1 MEITPQKIG
10 DILVMHLAGRLDASW
25 CDTVEKALT
34 AAVRDGEHR
43 IHLDM
48 EKVDYISSAGLRV
61 LFSVYKQLIS
71 IKGVFAIRNPSPNVR
86 SVIQMVGIGSLIA
99 TGEVAAAA
107 EVNKPCRTHASA
119 KAGYEIFT
127 SKAAAFRLET
137 VGDASLL
144 RGSPGTQPEPRRFDD
159 SAFALGIGALGTS
172 TLENETRYGE
182 FLAVAGA
189 AAFQPAD
196 GSTRPD
202 FLLSEGEFVPEGQL
216 LLGLLGRGDFP
227 LLARFAVKKE
237 FRAVG
242 LSEIAATAL
251 ELAGTPVAAIV
262 AVTETSGLVG
272 ASLRQ
277 SVASNAASDRFAFP
291 QIRDWLSFTTERSF
305 RDSTSLIAGVV
316 ARNGTPFQDLLRPHG
331 GVLGHFHAASFPYRP
346 LQKGHIEM
354 KPTVSGLFDT
364 HSLQAIL
371 HLLADTREFNGV
383 GESEFL
389 RGALWIAP
397 ITSDIAPPTSHI
409 E

>member
-10 DILVMHLAGRLDASW
+10 DILVIRLAGRLDASW
-25 CDTVEKALT
+25 CDPVEKALT
-34 AAVRDGEHR
+34 AAVREGEHR

-48 EKVDYISSAGLRV
+48 EEVNYISSAGLRV
-61 LFSVYKQLIS
+61 LFTVYKQLLS

-86 SVIQMVGIGSLIA
+86 SVLQMVGIGSLIA
-99 TGEVAAAA
+99 TDEVAAV
-107 EVNKPCRTHASA
+107 EVNESCRAHASA
-119 KAGYEIFT
+119 KADYEIFP
-127 SKAAAFRLET
+127 
-137 VGDASLL
+137 GDSGEFTLQSLGHASLL
-144 RGSPGTQPEPRRFDD
+144 HGSSGSPRDTRQFDD
-159 SAFALGIGALGTS
+159 QTFALGVGALGTS
-172 TLENETRYGE
+172 ATENEARFGE

-202 FLLSEGEFVPEGQL
+202 FLLSEGQFVPEGQL
-216 LLGLLGRGDFP
+216 VLGLLGRGKFP

-237 FRAVG
+237 NRAVG
-242 LSEIAATAL
+242 LTELAATAL
-251 ELAGTPVAAIV
+251 ELAGTPAVALV

-277 SVASNAASDRFAFP
+277 SVASPATADRFAFP

-316 ARNGTPFQDLLRPHG
+316 AREGAPFQDLLRPHG
-331 GVLGHFHAASFPYRP
+331 NVMGHFHAASFPYRP
-346 LQKGHIEM
+346 LQKGRIEL

-364 HSLQAIL
+364 HSLHAVL

-397 ITSDIAPPTSHI
+397 ITSDIKPQTSQN

>member
-1 MEITPQKIG
+1 M
-10 DILVMHLAGRLDASW
+10 
-25 CDTVEKALT
+25 EKALT
-34 AAVRDGEHR
+34 AAVREGEHR

-99 TGEVAAAA
+99 TGEVAAA
-107 EVNKPCRTHASA
+107 EVNQPCRRHASA

-127 SKAAAFRLET
+127 SDAAEFRLEALGT
-137 VGDASLL
+137 SAIL
-144 RGSPGTQPEPRRFDD
+144 RGSPEAPPSPRPFDD
-159 SAFALGIGALGTS
+159 QAFALGIGALGTDAK
-172 TLENETRYGE
+172 ENASRYGE

-202 FLLSEGEFVPEGQL
+202 FLLSEGELVPEGQL
-216 LLGLLGRGDFP
+216 LLGLLGRGGFP

-242 LSEIAATAL
+242 LSELAATAL
-251 ELAGTPVAAIV
+251 ELAGTPAAALV

-277 SVASNAASDRFAFP
+277 SVVQNATADRFAFP
-291 QIRDWLSFTTERSF
+291 EIRDWLSFTTERSF
-305 RDSTSLIAGVV
+305 RDSTSLICGVV
-316 ARNGTPFQDLLRPHG
+316 ARDGTPFHDLLRPHG
-331 GVLGHFHAASFPYRP
+331 SVLGHFHAASFPYRP
-346 LQKGHIEM
+346 LQKGRIEM
-354 KPTVSGLFDT
+354 KATVSGLFDT
-364 HSLQAIL
+364 HSLQSVL

-397 ITSDIAPPTSHI
+397 IPSDIAHQTSNI

>member
-10 DILVMHLAGRLDASW
+10 DILVIRLTGRLDASW

-34 AAVRDGEHR
+34 AAVREGEHR

-61 LFSVYKQLIS
+61 LFSVYKQLVS

-86 SVIQMVGIGSLIA
+86 SVLQMVGIGSLIA
-99 TGEVAAAA
+99 TGETAA
-107 EVNKPCRTHASA
+107 EEVNTSSRTQASERA
-119 KAGYEIFT
+119 EYEIFT
-127 SKAAAFRLET
+127 SEAAAFRLET
-137 VGDASLL
+137 LGNEAIL
-144 RGSPGTQPEPRRFDD
+144 RGNDAGRPETIRFEDEV
-159 SAFALGIGALGTS
+159 FALGIGALGTQAG
-172 TLENETRYGE
+172 ENQTRFGE
-182 FLAVAGA
+182 FLAVGGA
-189 AAFQPAD
+189 AAYQPAD

-216 LLGLLGRGDFP
+216 LLGLRGRGDFP
-227 LLARFAVKKE
+227 ILARFTVKKDC
-237 FRAVG
+237 RAVG
-242 LSEIAATAL
+242 LSELAATAL
-251 ELAGTPVAAIV
+251 ELAGTPSAALV

-277 SVASNAASDRFAFP
+277 SVAANTAPDRFAFP

-305 RDSTSLIAGVV
+305 RDSTSLLCGVV
-316 ARNGTPFQDLLRPHG
+316 ARDGTPFQNLLRPHG
-331 GVLGHFHAASFPYRP
+331 DVRGHFHAASFPYRP
-346 LQKGHIEM
+346 LQKGSIEM
-354 KPTVSGLFDT
+354 KPTVTGLFDT
-364 HSLQAIL
+364 HSLQAVL

-397 ITSDIAPPTSHI
+397 IPSSIQNPKSEI

>member
-10 DILVMHLAGRLDASW
+10 DVLVIHLTGRLDASW
-25 CDTVEKALT
+25 CDTVEKALS

-48 EKVDYISSAGLRV
+48 ERVDYISSAGLRV
-61 LFSVYKQLIS
+61 LFGVYKQLLS
-71 IKGVFAIRNPSPNVR
+71 IKGIFAIRNPSPNVR

-99 TGEVAAAA
+99 TGEVAAA
-107 EVNKPCRTHASA
+107 EVNKPCRTHVSA
-119 KAGYEIFT
+119 RADYEIFT
-127 SKAAAFRLET
+127 GESAEFHLEAI
-137 VGDASLL
+137 GGASLL
-144 RGSPGTQPEPRRFDD
+144 RGAPRENPELTRFDD
-159 SAFALGIGALGTS
+159 LVFALGIGALGTNAP
-172 TLENETRYGE
+172 ENETRFGE
-182 FLAVAGA
+182 FLAVCGA

-202 FLLSEGEFVPEGQL
+202 FLLSEGQFVPEGQL
-216 LLGLLGRGDFP
+216 LLGLLGRGNFP

-242 LSEIAATAL
+242 LSELAATAL
-251 ELAGTPVAAIV
+251 ELAGTPAAAIV

-277 SVASNAASDRFAFP
+277 SVATSAAPDRFAFP

-316 ARNGTPFQDLLRPHG
+316 AQNGAPFQNLLRPHG
-331 GVLGHFHAASFPYRP
+331 SVTGHFHAASFPYRP
-346 LQKGHIEM
+346 LQKGRIEM

-364 HSLQAIL
+364 HSLQAVL
-371 HLLADTREFNGV
+371 HLLADPREFNGA

-397 ITSDIAPPTSHI
+397 ITSAIPNPQSPI